1 MVLNQLKQIRDELK
15 ASAEKYD
22 RAFKKTALIAA
33 QELTEQEHNIAD
45 EQHQAGLNDNNSKAI
60 VISSNNSLDK
70 QYFLEK
76 YGSLKNA
83 KVAYQKRYGKQKY
96 GRSWSDF
103 ITVAQKISNSNSQK
117 LSLEARIAKV
127 ENFLVTLG
135 YQL

>member
-15 ASAEKYD
+15 ASADKYD

-33 QELTEQEHNIAD
+33 QELTEQERNIVN
-45 EQHQAGLNDNNSKAI
+45 EQHQSSLNVSNSKAI
-60 VISSNNSLDK
+60 VLSSNNSLNK
-70 QYFLEK
+70 QYFIKK

-83 KVAYQKRYGKQKY
+83 KAAYQKRYGKQKY

-103 ITVAQKISNSNSQK
+103 ISVAQKISDSNSQK
-117 LSLEARIAKV
+117 LSLEDRIAKI
-127 ENFLVTLG
+127 ENFLVILG